1 MNKKPYSILVVD
13 DDESIRFSIAAVL
26 ELEGYDVDTAETGK
40 EALQKAENKFFDV
53 ALIDFRLPDYSGT
66 DLLEMF
72 KPSTPPMLRFIVTGF
87 PSMQNAIDSVN
98 NGADAYVQKPVDT
111 EKLLET
117 IAKHLQKREED
128 KKYSEQKVVEYIETR
143 AKAFVKTV
151 LTKPASEGETTK
163 KVSLV

>member
-1 MNKKPYSILVVD
+1 MIKQPYSVLVVD
-13 DDESIRFSIAAVL
+13 DDESIRYSIAAVL
-26 ELEGYDVDTAETGK
+26 ELEGYDVDTAENGK
-40 EALQKAENKFFDV
+40 EALQKTEKRTYDV
-53 ALIDFRLPDYSGT
+53 ALIDFRLPDFAGT

-117 IAKHLQKREED
+117 IAKHLKKREED
-128 KKYSEQKVVEYIETR
+128 KKYSELKVVEYIETR
-143 AKAFVKTV
+143 AKAFEKTMA
-151 LTKPASEGETTK
+151 KKAASEKPGNK
-163 KVSLV
+163 NGLR